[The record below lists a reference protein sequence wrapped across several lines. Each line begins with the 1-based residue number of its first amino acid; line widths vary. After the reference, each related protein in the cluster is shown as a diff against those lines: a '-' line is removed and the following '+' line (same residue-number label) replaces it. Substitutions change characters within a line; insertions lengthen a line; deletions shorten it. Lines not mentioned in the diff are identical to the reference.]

1 MNENKLFF
9 KEIVNEGLFLNLEDS
24 SIDKLIRFEELFKNY
39 NLHTNL
45 MSKNDLNIIFEKHIY
60 DSLSIG
66 LFLKKYSFYH
76 KIVKVMDIGTGGGF
90 PAIPLG
96 ICFNNLNII
105 AIDSIAKKIDFI
117 NKTIKELEIE
127 NLKTKCIRIENL
139 PCDLKNSYDILTSR
153 ALAPLNIL
161 LEYAIPFVKKNSY
174 FIAYKGKNT
183 KDEIFLAKNALK
195 KLNAEIIDII
205 KYELPLETDYKRN
218 LLIIKKLKD
227 TSSQYPRRYPSIK
240 NNPL

>member
-1 MNENKLFF
+1 ML
-9 KEIVNEGLFLNLEDS
+9 
-24 SIDKLIRFEELFKNY
+24 Y
-39 NLHTNL
+39 L

-60 DSLSIG
+60 DSLSFG

-90 PAIPLG
+90 PAIPLS
-96 ICFNNLNII
+96 ICFNNLDII
-105 AIDSIAKKIDFI
+105 AIDSIAKKIEFI
-117 NKTIKELEIE
+117 NQIIKELEIE

-139 PCDLKNSYDILTSR
+139 PYDLKNSYDIVTSR

-161 LEYAIPFVKKNSY
+161 LEYAMPFVKKDSY
-174 FIAYKGKNT
+174 FIAYKGKHI
-183 KDEIFLAKNALK
+183 KDEIFCAKNALK

-205 KYELPLETDYKRN
+205 NYELPLETDYTRN
-218 LLIIKKLKD
+218 LLIIKKIKE
-227 TSSQYPRRYPSIK
+227 TSNQYPRAYSSIK